1 MADDKGDRPRDNW
14 DKLEVLLHP
23 VGGLFT
29 ALAVAGVGFFGSQML
44 DRRQAAETNA
54 RLYSEIM
61 SRREESETSLRK
73 DMLVSVVQSYLQ
85 PNATDLG
92 SRVLNVELLAY
103 NFHESINLKPL
114 FLDLAR
120 QIRESRDVRAA
131 DWGARVQR
139 LAREIA
145 SRQAFTLEAH
155 GATFSREFDYGPMLD
170 SNKTIGLESE
180 EVTIE
185 GIASTIDLR
194 VVKVE
199 PVESQLRVRLTVTTP
214 RANQEPLVTRTEFSV
229 GFFDL
234 PMIDNTRLAT
244 GQRLAVTLTNFS
256 RKDRTATLLVVC
268 FPGEYAS
275 LKDRPYYDEV
285 VQQLQRAGQAP

>member
-29 ALAVAGVGFFGSQML
+29 ALAVACVGFFGSQML

-85 PNATDLG
+85 PHSAELG
-92 SRVLNVELLAY
+92 TRVLNVELLAY

-120 QIRESRDVRAA
+120 QIRESRDVHAA
-131 DWGARVQR
+131 DWSARVQR

-145 SRQAFTLEAH
+145 SKQSFTLEAR
-155 GATFSREFDYGPMLD
+155 GASFRRSFDFGEMLENNSSLPLD
-170 SNKTIGLESE
+170 PED
-180 EVTIE
+180 VTIE
-185 GIASTIDLR
+185 GIVSTIAIR
-194 VVKVE
+194 VLKIDA
-199 PVESQLRVRLTVTTP
+199 VESQIRMRLEVTTP
-214 RANQEPLVTRTEFSV
+214 RPNQEALVTRTEFSV
-229 GFFDL
+229 GFYDL
-234 PMIDNTRLAT
+234 PMIDNTRLST
-244 GQRLAVTLTNFS
+244 GQRCAVTLANFS
-256 RKDRTATLLVVC
+256 RKDRHADLAVVC

-285 VQQLQRAGQAP
+285 VRQLQRAGQAQ

>member
-1 MADDKGDRPRDNW
+1 MSSSDQTPGRDNW

-29 ALAVAGVGFFGSQML
+29 ALAVACVGFFGSQML

-85 PNATDLG
+85 PNSTELG

-114 FLDLAR
+114 FLDLAQ
-120 QIRESRDVRAA
+120 QIRESRDRRAPS
-131 DWGARVQR
+131 WGVRVQR

-145 SRQAFTLEAH
+145 SKQSFTLEAH
-155 GATFSREFDYGPMLD
+155 GSAFRRSLDFGEMLENNSSVALD
-170 SNKTIGLESE
+170 PE

-185 GIASTIDLR
+185 GIVSTIALR
-194 VVKVE
+194 VLKVD
-199 PVESQLRVRLTVTTP
+199 PVEDQIRVRLEVTTS
-214 RANQEPLVTRTEFSV
+214 RANQDPLITRTEFSV
-229 GFFDL
+229 GFYDL

-244 GQRLAVTLTNFS
+244 GQRCAITLVNFS
-256 RKDRTATLLVVC
+256 RKDKTANLAVVC

-285 VQQLQRAGQAP
+285 VRQLQRAGQAQ